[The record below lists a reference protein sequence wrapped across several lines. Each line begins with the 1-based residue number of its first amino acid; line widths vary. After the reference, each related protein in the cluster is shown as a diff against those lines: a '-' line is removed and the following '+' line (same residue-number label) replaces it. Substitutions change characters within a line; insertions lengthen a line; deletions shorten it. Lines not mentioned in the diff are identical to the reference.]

1 MGGWFSVVSGT
12 NRVWDVSLGGY
23 KTEKTKT
30 TERYLG
36 IRYPYCRLA
45 LSRVYSVVDVFTLL
59 HVFMRD
65 MESAVCVS
73 GNTRDAVLLTY
84 FYCLLIFTLIT
95 YALIVEILYWFHK
108 LSSCKQ

>member
-23 KTEKTKT
+23 KTVKK
-30 TERYLG
+30 RQNDALK

-108 LSSCKQ
+108 SSSCKQ